1 MGQRRAFLLTMRVAT
16 REHERWKALALAR
29 GLTLSDLIRTLLRA
43 AETTEKASRAIDRL
57 GAINGEGA

>member
-1 MGQRRAFLLTMRVAT
+1 MTMRVNS
-16 REHERWKALALAR
+16 REHQAWKALAAAR
-29 GLTLSDLIRTLLRA
+29 GLCLSDLIRTLLRA